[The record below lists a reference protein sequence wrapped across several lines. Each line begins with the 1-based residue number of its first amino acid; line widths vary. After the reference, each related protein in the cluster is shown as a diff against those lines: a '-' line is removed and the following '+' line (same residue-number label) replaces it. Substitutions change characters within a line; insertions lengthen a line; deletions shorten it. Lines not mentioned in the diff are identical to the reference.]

1 MTTLDLT
8 VRYFQDSTPAD
19 VACREE
25 NFVRRQVEMQLPV
38 EQTALVLVDLW
49 NTHFIE
55 TWLERAVRVTKE
67 AVVPAIEAAR
77 AAGLTI
83 VQAPS
88 PEVAAKFEQLQRHE
102 PPAPVAEPDW
112 PPAPFRAREGEY
124 AAFKGPRNQPPG
136 IATHW
141 EAHRDKLDMS
151 PEIEVREEDFVIAT
165 GEQLHDLARQRGI
178 VHLIYAGFAT
188 NWCILNRDYGMRA
201 ISRRG
206 YNMILL
212 RDATIGVEYPDT
224 VDACFATEMAIREV
238 ETQIG
243 FTASNED
250 FFAACR
256 RAGGGE

>member
-102 PPAPVAEPDW
+102 PPAPVADASVRIFGKPSTRMR
-112 PPAPFRAREGEY
+112 PRRLSSSSSFRQLCARLG
-124 AAFKGPRNQPPG
+124 
-136 IATHW
+136 
-141 EAHRDKLDMS
+141 
-151 PEIEVREEDFVIAT
+151 
-165 GEQLHDLARQRGI
+165 
-178 VHLIYAGFAT
+178 
-188 NWCILNRDYGMRA
+188 
-201 ISRRG
+201 
-206 YNMILL
+206 
-212 RDATIGVEYPDT
+212 
-224 VDACFATEMAIREV
+224 
-238 ETQIG
+238 
-243 FTASNED
+243 
-250 FFAACR
+250 
-256 RAGGGE
+256 